1 MKIVVLGGCGT
12 VGATAVGDLVS
23 DDTFSEIVV
32 ADKNIEKARGL
43 VSKLDSDKLS
53 AVFVDVTD
61 AKSLRKV
68 IEGASLVLNV
78 VGPFYRFAEPITNAV
93 IEEGINC
100 VDICDDYDATM
111 KLLEMDED
119 AREAGITVLTG
130 MGSSPGLAN
139 LLAKFGS
146 SQLDETEEIH
156 IHHVHGGEED
166 EGAAVVY
173 HRIHSIEGEI
183 PIFKDGKL
191 VKVRS
196 FEKEGIAEIEDVDFY
211 DPIGVVRVYPY
222 PHPETITLPRYI
234 KGLKKVTNK
243 GSILPEAYYIFIRD
257 MVKLGITGREPIS
270 VEGQKVVP
278 VEFTVS
284 YILSEREKTYIK
296 MLDGK
301 MGSLK
306 VVVKGKLNGEP
317 HQYHFT
323 ATSKGTGMGEGTAIP
338 ASIGSHLMANGEIK
352 EKGVFPPEACIDPM
366 TFLDVVK
373 TKESLKKG
381 EPLIFESIDKDGNVT
396 RMEI

>member
-32 ADKNIEKARGL
+32 VDKNIEKARGL

-53 AVFVDVTD
+53 AVFVDVAD

-78 VGPFYRFAEPITNAV
+78 VGPFYRF
-93 IEEGINC
+93 
-100 VDICDDYDATM
+100 
-111 KLLEMDED
+111 
-119 AREAGITVLTG
+119 
-130 MGSSPGLAN
+130 
-139 LLAKFGS
+139 
-146 SQLDETEEIH
+146 
-156 IHHVHGGEED
+156 HVHGGEED

-270 VEGQKVVP
+270 VGGQKVVP

-284 YILSEREKTYIK
+284 YILSEREK
-296 MLDGK
+296 
-301 MGSLK
+301 K
-306 VVVKGKLNGEP
+306 VYKN
-317 HQYHFT
+317 
-323 ATSKGTGMGEGTAIP
+323 A
-338 ASIGSHLMANGEIK
+338 
-352 EKGVFPPEACIDPM
+352 
-366 TFLDVVK
+366 
-373 TKESLKKG
+373 
-381 EPLIFESIDKDGNVT
+381 
-396 RMEI
+396 